1 MNWGKERYI
10 EREREVRFCLKS
22 SSLLEI
28 NSSVAYHTRL
38 QFTKTHKLNNGTFD
52 LLSSQNRPKYFYFA
66 TLCKQQVV
74 RTFFLTIIKYDP
86 CNFKALLCNYFLQ
99 SHFLYDKSHRTSIL
113 QIKKKC
119 GAHFQFDRVNGSSYT
134 CIYTNFWLSRD
145 LWQTL
150 TWGEGRWHKS
160 LCCVVFII

>member
-1 MNWGKERYI
+1 MIGWGIDTLVSTTCIVMNLLTCLFLITYNELRQREIYI
-10 EREREVRFCLKS
+10 ERERELRFCLKS

-52 LLSSQNRPKYFYFA
+52 LQSSQNRPKYFYFA

-99 SHFLYDKSHRTSIL
+99 SRFLYD
-113 QIKKKC
+113 
-119 GAHFQFDRVNGSSYT
+119 
-134 CIYTNFWLSRD
+134 
-145 LWQTL
+145 
-150 TWGEGRWHKS
+150 
-160 LCCVVFII
+160 